1 MQYLRL
7 MIDSSNIQFDP
18 SAAGRRRTADAPGR
32 LPHPPTSFV
41 GREQELGEA
50 RRLLARNR
58 LLTLTGP
65 GGCGKTRLAIELG
78 ASVAAEYP
86 DGVHFIPLAG
96 ITDPA
101 LVSTSIAQGLG
112 LQDSRG
118 RPLLEHLTSYLQERK
133 LLLVLDNFEH
143 LLPAGRFVA
152 ELRAAS
158 THLQLLVTS
167 RSPLHLSGEQEFP
180 VPPLVMPQVE
190 SVTSPPAV
198 VASDS
203 AQLFAVRA
211 AASVPAFAIS
221 DQNADAIVRIVH
233 RLDGMPLAIELAAA
247 RVKMLTPEAILAR
260 LDHSLGL
267 LVAGGWDVPD
277 RQRTLRATIAWSY
290 NLLSEGA
297 RRLLAACSVFRGGV
311 NLDIIE
317 TVCAEAVDLGVPI
330 LDALAELVDQSL
342 LSQGSAPT
350 TVPRYTMLETVREFA
365 AEQLAEMDEAA
376 DAHEAHASAFRS
388 VATDLDRPPC
398 WPAKAGLDLIELEH
412 DNFRAA
418 LDWAQTDHPAAAL
431 RLANRL
437 TAFWS
442 ARGHF
447 SEGRRR
453 LGNLIELVPNEDSER
468 LAGLSG
474 LAWLA
479 TDQGDYAVAIDLL
492 GQSIAASRARHDV
505 IGEGYALFYR
515 ARATMAS
522 GRVVEGGKDAA
533 DALELLT
540 QVGDAAG
547 VASALFFCALA
558 TQYSGDLELACD
570 LFARCAAM
578 YEESGLLSGSARA
591 LQLLGIARLILGD
604 LPAARAALE
613 QGLPVI
619 VDIGDRFAIPSGL
632 SGMAGVAA
640 KSGRPRLALR
650 LAGAAAT
657 YEEVNQTHLPDP
669 LRALLDEWLAPARAL
684 VGGAA
689 ARLFAEGRSMTL
701 DDAVAHALA
710 DEPEDPWRVG
720 PGTSLT
726 RRESEVAALVA
737 HGLTNRDIA
746 GQLYISVRTVEVHVD
761 RILSKLGFRTRTQLA
776 AWAHDEGLAPRNT

>member
-1 MQYLRL
+1 M
-7 MIDSSNIQFDP
+7 
-18 SAAGRRRTADAPGR
+18 
-32 LPHPPTSFV
+32 
-41 GREQELGEA
+41 
-50 RRLLARNR
+50 
-58 LLTLTGP
+58 
-65 GGCGKTRLAIELG
+65 
-78 ASVAAEYP
+78 
-86 DGVHFIPLAG
+86 
-96 ITDPA
+96 
-101 LVSTSIAQGLG
+101 
-112 LQDSRG
+112 
-118 RPLLEHLTSYLQERK
+118 
-133 LLLVLDNFEH
+133 
-143 LLPAGRFVA
+143 
-152 ELRAAS
+152 
-158 THLQLLVTS
+158 
-167 RSPLHLSGEQEFP
+167 
-180 VPPLVMPQVE
+180 PPLVMPQAE
-190 SVTSPPAV
+190 SATSPAAV
-198 VASDS
+198 VACDS
-203 AQLFAVRA
+203 ARLFAVRA
-211 AASVPAFAIS
+211 AASVPGFAVN
-221 DQNADAIVRIVH
+221 DQNADAIARIVH

-247 RVKMLTPEAILAR
+247 RVKMLTPKAILAR

-267 LVAGGWDVPD
+267 LVGGGRDVPD

-290 NLLSEGA
+290 DLLSEAA
-297 RRLLAACSVFRGGV
+297 RRLLAVCSVFTGGIS
-311 NLDIIE
+311 LDILE
-317 TVCAEAVDLGVPI
+317 TVCAEALHLGVPI
-330 LDALAELVDQSL
+330 LDPLVELVDQSL
-342 LSQGSAPT
+342 LYQASMST

-365 AEQLAEMDEAA
+365 AEQLADMSEAA
-376 DAHEAHASAFRS
+376 DIHTSHGSAFGS
-388 VATDLDRPPC
+388 IAHDLDRPPC
-398 WPAKAGLDLIELEH
+398 WPAKAGLDHLELEH

-418 LDWAQTDHPAAAL
+418 LDWYQTEDPAAAL

-453 LGNLIELVPNEDSER
+453 LGNLIELLPKEDSER
-468 LAGLSG
+468 VAGLSG

-479 TDQGDYAVAIDLL
+479 TDQGDYTLAIDLL
-492 GQSIAASRARHDV
+492 GQSIALARARDDV

-533 DALELLT
+533 DALDLLT

-558 TQYSGDLELACD
+558 TQYSGDVELACD

-578 YEESGLLSGSARA
+578 YEESGLPSGSARA

-619 VDIGDRFAIPSGL
+619 VNIGDLFAIPSGL
-632 SGMAGVAA
+632 TGMAGLAA

-650 LAGAAAT
+650 LAGAAAA

-669 LRALLDEWLAPARAL
+669 LRGLLDEWLAPARAV
-684 VGGAA
+684 VGATAA
-689 ARLFAEGRSMTL
+689 KLFAEGRSMTL
-701 DDAVAHALA
+701 DDAVEHALA

-737 HGLTNRDIA
+737 RGLTNRDIA

-776 AWAHDEGLAPRNT
+776 AWAHEEGLAPRNT

>member
-1 MQYLRL
+1 
-7 MIDSSNIQFDP
+7 
-18 SAAGRRRTADAPGR
+18 
-32 LPHPPTSFV
+32 
-41 GREQELGEA
+41 
-50 RRLLARNR
+50 
-58 LLTLTGP
+58 
-65 GGCGKTRLAIELG
+65 
-78 ASVAAEYP
+78 
-86 DGVHFIPLAG
+86 
-96 ITDPA
+96 
-101 LVSTSIAQGLG
+101 
-112 LQDSRG
+112 
-118 RPLLEHLTSYLQERK
+118 
-133 LLLVLDNFEH
+133 
-143 LLPAGRFVA
+143 
-152 ELRAAS
+152 
-158 THLQLLVTS
+158 
-167 RSPLHLSGEQEFP
+167 
-180 VPPLVMPQVE
+180 MPQAE
-190 SVTSPPAV
+190 SATSPAAV
-198 VASDS
+198 VACDS
-203 AQLFAVRA
+203 ARLFAVRA
-211 AASVPAFAIS
+211 AASVPGFAVN
-221 DQNADAIVRIVH
+221 DQNADPIARIMH

-247 RVKMLTPEAILAR
+247 RVKMLTPKAILAR

-267 LVAGGWDVPD
+267 LVGGGRDVPD
-277 RQRTLRATIAWSY
+277 RQRTLRATIVWSY
-290 NLLSEGA
+290 DLLSEAA
-297 RRLLAACSVFRGGV
+297 RRLLAVCSVFRGGIS
-311 NLDIIE
+311 LDILE
-317 TVCAEAVDLGVPI
+317 TVCAEALRLGVPI
-330 LDALAELVDQSL
+330 LDPLVELVDHSL
-342 LSQGSAPT
+342 LYQASMST
-350 TVPRYTMLETVREFA
+350 TAPRYTMLETVREFA
-365 AEQLAEMDEAA
+365 AEQLAGMSEAA
-376 DAHEAHASAFRS
+376 DIHASHGSAFGS
-388 VATDLDRPPC
+388 IADDLDRPPC
-398 WPAKAGLDLIELEH
+398 WPAKAGLDHLELEH

-418 LDWAQTDHPAAAL
+418 LDWYQTEDPAAAL

-453 LGNLIELVPNEDSER
+453 LGNLIELVPKEDSER
-468 LAGLSG
+468 VAGLSG

-479 TDQGDYAVAIDLL
+479 TDQGDYTLAIDLL
-492 GQSIAASRARHDV
+492 GQSIALARARHDV

-533 DALELLT
+533 DALDLLT
-540 QVGDAAG
+540 QVSDAAG

-578 YEESGLLSGSARA
+578 YEKSGLPSGSARA

-619 VDIGDRFAIPSGL
+619 VNVGDRFAIPSGL
-632 SGMAGVAA
+632 TGMAGLAA

-650 LAGAAAT
+650 LAGAAAA

-669 LRALLDEWLAPARAL
+669 LRGLLDEWLAPARAV
-684 VGGAA
+684 VGATAA
-689 ARLFAEGRSMTL
+689 KLFAEGRSMTL
-701 DDAVAHALA
+701 DDAVERALA

-737 HGLTNRDIA
+737 RGLTNRDIA

-776 AWAHDEGLAPRNT
+776 AWAHEEGLAP